1 MVKPGMQRVLAARI
15 RKIHGFLQ
23 SESTFVLSVT
33 DTDGSVHSSPLLY
46 LVAENLD
53 LIWLSSVDSRHS
65 RCLVFEP
72 RTSVAVFRSTFE
84 WRKIVGVQMEG
95 QSAEVAGPER
105 ASLVQAYCARF
116 ELGMIPSL
124 VVAGSTLYRF
134 RPQWIRYIDNDKHFG
149 YKFEL
154 SL

>member
-1 MVKPGMQRVLAARI
+1 MIRLEARQAHAGRI
-15 RKIHGFLQ
+15 RKVYDFLQ
-23 SESTFVLSVT
+23 SESTLVLSVT
-33 DTDGSVHSSPLLY
+33 DKDGKAHSAPLFY
-46 LVAENLD
+46 FVAENLD
-53 LIWLSSVDSRHS
+53 LHWLSSADSRHS
-65 RCLVFEP
+65 RCLISEP
-72 RTSVAVFRSTFE
+72 RSSVSIFRATFD

-95 QSAEVAGPER
+95 LSAVVAGPER
-105 ASLVQAYCARF
+105 SSLVQAYCTRF
-116 ELGMIPSL
+116 ELGMVPSL